1 MERQNA
7 WLREGEQTMKTLSQH
22 ITFAKLADLAED
34 KLPTNIAA
42 DSMEHVSAC
51 SHCGSNLQRLGQLIS
66 AMRTD
71 TTEDAPRD
79 CIAQAVN
86 IFRQREAQP
95 SLLRRVVAALS
106 FDSRAL
112 APAFGVRSGQSAARQ
127 LLFAAEDHDLDLR
140 FWPQGDEWV
149 IAGQVLGSSCAGGH
163 VELRGETASAAA
175 ELTDLCEF
183 KLAAVPS
190 GSYRMRLR
198 LQDVEV
204 EVPQLE
210 LGK

>member
-1 MERQNA
+1 MNNPF
-7 WLREGEQTMKTLSQH
+7 QH
-22 ITFAKLADLAED
+22 IPFAKLADMVDD
-34 KLPTNIAA
+34 KLPTDENA
-42 DSMEHVSAC
+42 DCLLHISAC
-51 SHCGSNLQRLGQLIS
+51 SRCGSELQRLGQLIR

-71 TTEDAPRD
+71 TDADAPRD

-86 IFRQREAQP
+86 IFRQRQAQP